1 VFKIKKYLT
10 MKKINLYLYIFLC
23 SIGFGACGVLEQT
36 SPDIVSNEK
45 VFETADGFRAARSGM
60 YSLMG
65 NENYYGGFYALAL
78 DAHSDNGTTGG
89 YDVESLNEIGE
100 KRLTPSNLFVE
111 RIWISLYATANA
123 ANQILDNIDQLK
135 AEDFDENE
143 KNNIKGEALF
153 VRALVHFDALKMFG
167 EHWNQ
172 NSEYGIPLAIKV
184 QRPTDVLARASVKN
198 TYGQI
203 ADDLRNAEQLVSD
216 DGKKGKIYIT
226 KSAVNAL
233 FARVCI
239 FAKDYKNATFYA
251 NEVIKTSKYSLY
263 DSVDFSKLY
272 SARESQE
279 SIFELKFDVQN
290 RSAYNS
296 LTYKRADATRPELSF
311 FPSAQL
317 DSFFQTR
324 KNDVRAQTV
333 DFKNNDVTIQP
344 DGRSQ
349 KYRGENLQ
357 DNPAYVLR
365 YAEMILIMAE
375 AKGYPTGLVE
385 LNTLR
390 QKRGLSILNNT
401 TVKNDAEFKAVL
413 LDERRAEFN
422 MEGSRFTDLARFE
435 LVNKVLG
442 TDVKPV
448 FPIPLREVLAT
459 NGVLKQYPGY

>member
-1 VFKIKKYLT
+1 
-10 MKKINLYLYIFLC
+10 
-23 SIGFGACGVLEQT
+23 
-36 SPDIVSNEK
+36 
-45 VFETADGFRAARSGM
+45 
-60 YSLMG
+60 
-65 NENYYGGFYALAL
+65 
-78 DAHSDNGTTGG
+78 
-89 YDVESLNEIGE
+89 
-100 KRLTPSNLFVE
+100 
-111 RIWISLYATANA
+111 
-123 ANQILDNIDQLK
+123 
-135 AEDFDENE
+135 
-143 KNNIKGEALF
+143 
-153 VRALVHFDALKMFG
+153 
-167 EHWNQ
+167 
-172 NSEYGIPLAIKV
+172 V

-203 ADDLRNAEQLVSD
+203 ADDLRNAEALVSND
-216 DGKKGKIYIT
+216 DKKGKIFIT
-226 KSAVNAL
+226 KNAVNAL

-263 DSVDFSKLY
+263 DSGDFSKLY

-311 FPSAQL
+311 FPSSQL

-324 KNDVRAQTV
+324 KDDVRAQTV

-390 QKRGLSILNNT
+390 QKRGLSVLNNT
-401 TVKNDAEFKAVL
+401 TVKNEAEFKTAL
-413 LDERRAEFN
+413 INERRAEFN

-435 LVNKVLG
+435 LVSEILG
-442 TDVKPV
+442 KDVKPI

-459 NGVLKQYPGY
+459 NGTLKQYPGY